1 MLSFITSYSF
11 TYPTHL
17 NYSFHGNHKNLKDF
31 GDYLFQIKKFNGR
44 TGYGFVI
51 SLENFYG
58 YKFDDGIGYVDYALI
73 GSQGEVYYNGNVEIP
88 SSIIQQWGASD
99 NIIWDYIA
107 NTLSLTIINNQ

>member
-1 MLSFITSYSF
+1 MNT
-11 TYPTHL
+11 
-17 NYSFHGNHKNLKDF
+17 KDIQPINIWSPS
-31 GDYLFQIKKFNGR
+31 GQRVVNK
-44 TGYGFVI
+44 I
-51 SLENFYG
+51 SLDNFYG